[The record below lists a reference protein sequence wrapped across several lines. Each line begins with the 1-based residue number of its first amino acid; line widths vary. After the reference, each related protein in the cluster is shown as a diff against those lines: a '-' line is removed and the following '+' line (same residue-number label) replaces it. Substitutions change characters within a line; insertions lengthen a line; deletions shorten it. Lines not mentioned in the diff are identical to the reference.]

1 MCPRASYMAYRCYIA
16 IAYGYLLAS
25 ILHVVFCVLCTHRFG
40 FIFTVDLIKVVPLFI
55 NLIFESQHVMKSMNK
70 NIKDKD
76 ILLQMLSVDIP
87 NWCEHLFILIYK
99 TA

>member
-1 MCPRASYMAYRCYIA
+1 MYSVHID
-16 IAYGYLLAS
+16 L
-25 ILHVVFCVLCTHRFG
+25 VVDSRLT
-40 FIFTVDLIKVVPLFI
+40 LIKVVPLFI

-87 NWCEHLFILIYK
+87 NWSEHLFILIYK

>member
-16 IAYGYLLAS
+16 IAYGYL
-25 ILHVVFCVLCTHRFG
+25 VFCVLCTHRFG
-40 FIFTVDLIKVVPLFI
+40 FRFTVDLIKVVPLFI

-76 ILLQMLSVDIP
+76 ILLQTLSVDIP
-87 NWCEHLFILIYK
+87 N
-99 TA
+99 

>member
-40 FIFTVDLIKVVPLFI
+40 FRFTVDLIKVVPLFI

-70 NIKDKD
+70 NIRQRHFTTNVKCGYSK
-76 ILLQMLSVDIP
+76 L
-87 NWCEHLFILIYK
+87 ERAFIHSYI
-99 TA
+99 

>member
-1 MCPRASYMAYRCYIA
+1 MAYRCYIA

-40 FIFTVDLIKVVPLFI
+40 FRFTVDLIKVVPLFI

-76 ILLQMLSVDIP
+76 IFTTNVKCGYSKL
-87 NWCEHLFILIYK
+87 ERAFIHSYI
-99 TA
+99 